1 MLAKTLKNNQ
11 KETVDGPLR
20 VVGRYH
26 QCFSNAD
33 QMFLVF

>member
-1 MLAKTLKNNQ
+1 MMLAKTLKNNQ

-26 QCFSNAD
+26 QN
-33 QMFLVF
+33 L